1 MKTQNASKLKNIGN
15 LSVFAMFLLFAVQ
28 MSWSQYGNQAQVT
41 KLAETTT
48 SWNGDT
54 LPAYPAG
61 QPKITVLK
69 FVIPP
74 KVRLPNHFH
83 TVINSG
89 YMLKGELTVIDVNNE
104 TLLLKEG
111 DVIVELVN
119 KIHHGVNNGDV
130 PVELVV
136 FYAGTTELTNTILE
150 NPPADNH

>member
-1 MKTQNASKLKNIGN
+1 MIQIRKSYIIA
-15 LSVFAMFLLFAVQ
+15 LFVLITVQ
-28 MSWSQYGNQAQVT
+28 FGWAQYGNQAQVT

-119 KIHHGVNNGDV
+119 KIHHWVNNGDV

>member
-1 MKTQNASKLKNIGN
+1 MKQIRKSYILA
-15 LSVFAMFLLFAVQ
+15 LFVLITVQ
-28 MSWSQYGNQAQVT
+28 FGWAQYGNQAQVT

-48 SWNGDT
+48 SWNGDS
-54 LPAYPAG
+54 LPTYPVG

>member
-1 MKTQNASKLKNIGN
+1 MINTLKMNTVVLLLL
-15 LSVFAMFLLFAVQ
+15 LSVQFGWA
-28 MSWSQYGNQAQVT
+28 QYGNQAQVT

-54 LPAYPAG
+54 LPAYPQG

-69 FVIPP
+69 FMIPP
-74 KVRLPNHFH
+74 KVRLPNHLH

>member
-1 MKTQNASKLKNIGN
+1 MIQIRKSYIIA
-15 LSVFAMFLLFAVQ
+15 LFVLITVQ
-28 MSWSQYGNQAQVT
+28 FGWAQYGNQAQVT

-83 TVINSG
+83 TLINSG

>member
-1 MKTQNASKLKNIGN
+1 MRKI
-15 LSVFAMFLLFAVQ
+15 FLPVLIMLLLVQ
-28 MSWSQYGNQAQVT
+28 FGWSQYGNQAQVT
-41 KLAETTT
+41 KLVETTT

-54 LPAYPAG
+54 LPAYPEG

-104 TLLLKEG
+104 TLVLKEG

-119 KIHHGVNNGDV
+119 KIHHGMNNGDV

-136 FYAGTTELTNTILE
+136 FYAGTTELTNTILASEEE
-150 NPPADNH
+150 NKH

>member
-1 MKTQNASKLKNIGN
+1 
-15 LSVFAMFLLFAVQ
+15 
-28 MSWSQYGNQAQVT
+28 
-41 KLAETTT
+41 
-48 SWNGDT
+48 
-54 LPAYPAG
+54 
-61 QPKITVLK
+61 
-69 FVIPP
+69 
-74 KVRLPNHFH
+74 
-83 TVINSG
+83 
-89 YMLKGELTVIDVNNE
+89 MLKGELTVIDVNNE

>member
-1 MKTQNASKLKNIGN
+1 MIQIRKSYIIA
-15 LSVFAMFLLFAVQ
+15 LFVLITVQ
-28 MSWSQYGNQAQVT
+28 FGWAQYGNQAQVT

-54 LPAYPAG
+54 LPTYPAG

-69 FVIPP
+69 FIIPP